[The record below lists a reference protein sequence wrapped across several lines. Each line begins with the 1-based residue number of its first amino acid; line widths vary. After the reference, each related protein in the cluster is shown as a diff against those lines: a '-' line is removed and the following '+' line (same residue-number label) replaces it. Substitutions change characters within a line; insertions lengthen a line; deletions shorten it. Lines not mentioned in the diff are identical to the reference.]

1 MCVVKQNRLGK
12 HYASKRLKVEE
23 LRYIFGLSILGQV
36 QTCLDQRDWQVNGL
50 SDADEEI
57 ATLMY
62 CWPSQDARPRD
73 RLSFFILH
81 PLKV

>member
-12 HYASKRLKVEE
+12 HYASKRLNVEE
-23 LRYIFGLSILGQV
+23 LRCIFGFSTLGQV
-36 QTCLDQRDWQVNGL
+36 QTCRDQRDLQVNGL

-73 RLSFFILH
+73 WLSFFILH
-81 PLKV
+81 PLKI

>member
-12 HYASKRLKVEE
+12 HYASKRLNVEE
-23 LRYIFGLSILGQV
+23 LRCIFGPFIIGQV
-36 QTCLDQRDWQVNGL
+36 QTCRDRRDLQVNGL

-62 CWPSQDARPRD
+62 CWPFQDARPRD